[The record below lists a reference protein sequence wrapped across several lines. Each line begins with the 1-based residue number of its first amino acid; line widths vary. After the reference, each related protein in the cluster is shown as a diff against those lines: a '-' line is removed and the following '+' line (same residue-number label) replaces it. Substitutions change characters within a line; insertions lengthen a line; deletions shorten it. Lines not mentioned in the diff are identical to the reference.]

1 MFILLCYPHCRPVSR
16 NEWNPM
22 SQRPRYRL
30 FVDAPLAAGVPA
42 ALEDGQ
48 MHYLGHVLRL
58 GDGDQVCAF
67 NGRDG
72 EWRAALVRSGKKA
85 GSLNPLERLADQ
97 PVEAETVLVFAPIR
111 GAKVEFVAEKATELG
126 ATRLA
131 PAVTRRTVIDKANA
145 ARMRAGAVEAAEQ
158 CGRLAV
164 PEIAEIR
171 KLDQVLGDWDPAIPL
186 FFCDEAGD
194 VPPLLE
200 AAKGIGESPAGVL
213 IGPEGGFDP
222 VERVL
227 LKRLGFV
234 RPVGLGRRILRA
246 ETAAIAALALI
257 EAARQ
262 A

>member
-1 MFILLCYPHCRPVSR
+1 
-16 NEWNPM
+16 M
-22 SQRPRYRL
+22 SERPRYRL
-30 FVDAPLAAGVPA
+30 FVDAPLLAGVPV
-42 ALEDGQ
+42 ALDEGQ
-48 MHYLGHVLRL
+48 VHYLGHVLRL
-58 GDGDQVCAF
+58 GDGDQVCVF

-72 EWRAALVRSGKKA
+72 EWRAAFGRIGKKGGA
-85 GSLNPLERLADQ
+85 LTPLELLAPQ
-97 PVEAETVLVFAPIR
+97 PAEAETILVFAPIR

-126 ATRLA
+126 ATRLV
-131 PAVTRRTVIDKANA
+131 PAITRRTVIDRANS
-145 ARMRAGAVEAAEQ
+145 ARMRANAIEAAEQ
-158 CGRLAV
+158 CGRLAF
-164 PEIAEIR
+164 PDIAEIR

-186 FFCDEAGD
+186 FFCDEGGD
-194 VPPLLE
+194 VPPLLDV
-200 AAKGIGESPAGVL
+200 AKGIGESPAGVL

-227 LKRLGFV
+227 LRRLAFV